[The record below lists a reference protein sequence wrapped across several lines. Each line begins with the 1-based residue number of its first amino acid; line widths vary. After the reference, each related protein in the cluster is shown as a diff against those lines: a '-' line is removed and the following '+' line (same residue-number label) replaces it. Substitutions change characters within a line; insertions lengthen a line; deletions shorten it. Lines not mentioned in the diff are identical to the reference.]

1 MYISSLFFTTLLL
14 GSGSIVSAT
23 PLDSV
28 SRAVGDACKGAAG
41 DGSCKSVPDCKQR
54 CVLYDYYH

>member
-1 MYISSLFFTTLLL
+1 MHIPSLFFASLLA
-14 GSGSIVSAT
+14 GSGFIVSAT

-41 DGSCKSVPDCKQR
+41 AGSCKSVPDCK
-54 CVLYDYYH
+54 